1 MSATLEPSSIP
12 ASTPGSSRSEIHAC
26 GLAKTYGE
34 RAVVNGIDLR
44 VHAGEIVGLLGPNG
58 AGKTTT
64 FYMVVGLVPVTRGS
78 VFLDGRDI
86 TRLRMHERARLGL
99 GYLPQEPSTFR
110 KLTVSENILA
120 IVEAIGT
127 PRARRSAI
135 VAEHLEELHLTHVA
149 RQPAYT
155 LSGGERR
162 RLEIARALVTKP
174 KFLLMDEPF
183 AAIDPI
189 SVSEVQKI
197 ILQLKT
203 RGIGVII
210 TDHNVRETL
219 RIVDRA
225 YLIHEGRVLSE
236 GSGDFLIH
244 DPQAREFYLGKDFNL

>member
-1 MSATLEPSSIP
+1 MTAP
-12 ASTPGSSRSEIHAC
+12 ASPATAEIVTT
-26 GLAKTYGE
+26 GLVKTYGQ
-34 RAVVNGIDLR
+34 RTVVNGVDLR

-64 FYMVVGLVPVTRGS
+64 FYMVVGLVPATRGN
-78 VFLDGRDI
+78 VTLNGRDI
-86 TRLRMHERARLGL
+86 THLRMHERARLGL

-110 KLTVSENILA
+110 KLTVTENILA
-120 IVEAIGT
+120 IVEAIGV
-127 PRARRSAI
+127 PRRERAGI
-135 VAEHLEELHLTHVA
+135 VQRHLEELHLTQVA

-162 RLEIARALVTKP
+162 RLEIARALVTNP

-189 SVSEVQKI
+189 SVAEVQKI
-197 ILQLKT
+197 ILDLKA

-225 YLIHEGRVLSE
+225 YLIHQGRVLTE
-236 GSGDFLIH
+236 GTGAFLIN
-244 DPQAREFYLGKDFNL
+244 DAQAREFYLGKDFNL

>member
-1 MSATLEPSSIP
+1 MITPDATV
-12 ASTPGSSRSEIHAC
+12 ATAEITTT
-26 GLAKTYGE
+26 GLVKNYGQ
-34 RAVVNGIDLR
+34 RTVVNGVDLR
-44 VHAGEIVGLLGPNG
+44 LHAGEIVGLLGPNG

-64 FYMVVGLVPVTRGS
+64 FYMVVGLVPATQGRVA
-78 VFLDGRDI
+78 LNGRDI
-86 TRLRMHERARLGL
+86 THLRMHERARLGL

-110 KLTVSENILA
+110 KLTVTENILA
-120 IVEAIGT
+120 IVEAIGIS
-127 PRARRSAI
+127 RGERSAI
-135 VAEHLEELHLTHVA
+135 VQRHLEELHLTHVA
-149 RQPAYT
+149 KQPAYT

-162 RLEIARALVTKP
+162 RLEIARALVTNP

-197 ILQLKT
+197 ILDLKA

-225 YLIHEGRVLSE
+225 YLIHEGRVLTE
-236 GSGDFLIH
+236 GTGDFLIN
-244 DPQAREFYLGKDFNL
+244 DAQAREFYLGKDFNM